1 MTSLPAGLLTEL
13 FLARIPAAEQQ
24 ETIRD
29 IIQKLQ
35 PPPGKSLDIVATRV
49 AVELLR
55 ASPDVSFFRSIP
67 FHYIYSCEKGV
78 GKYSGI
84 MVDQGVSVDSKYS
97 SHERS
102 V

>member
-1 MTSLPAGLLTEL
+1 MASLPEGLLAEL

-35 PPPGKSLDIVATRV
+35 PPPGRSLNIVATRV

-55 ASPDVSFFRSIP
+55 ASPD
-67 FHYIYSCEKGV
+67 KGV

-84 MVDQGVSVDSKYS
+84 MVDQGVFVDSKYS